1 MYLMDS
7 FKLSIDTQLYTESIY
22 SSSILLICGLF
33 ICLINSKNKWIWIFF
48 SISLI
53 FPPLIRSNG
62 IYIYLLLLF
71 LLLFIIF
78 NKYHLK
84 FYFLLL
90 LPVLLLNILW
100 GLYSIKVDGIF
111 SITNSKRVNY
121 VIDYSQHYR
130 LGDKKIRDKKIS
142 FNNYIKDKSILL
154 GKYINNISVL
164 KAQFYYSIIPTRYD
178 KLFIQDKIHKP
189 DLMMDLKTREWISLK
204 ESIRKLVYKD
214 YFYKTDPFKNII
226 SEFNVKNK
234 YNNLWL
240 FLYHI
245 YYKIYDIFFLNIIWF
260 IISLIIFIYTF
271 ISLIKNRFNNKII
284 FLINSFCLLHFIAI
298 ITITIGHGR
307 FQARY
312 SYVTEFVYYLIPVF
326 FILFLHTASKKNR
339 KTIQKK

>member
-1 MYLMDS
+1 
-7 FKLSIDTQLYTESIY
+7 
-22 SSSILLICGLF
+22 
-33 ICLINSKNKWIWIFF
+33 
-48 SISLI
+48 
-53 FPPLIRSNG
+53 
-62 IYIYLLLLF
+62 
-71 LLLFIIF
+71 
-78 NKYHLK
+78 
-84 FYFLLL
+84 L

-154 GKYINNISVL
+154 GNYINNISVL

-245 YYKIYDIFFLNIIWF
+245 YYKIFHSGYRVLD
-260 IISLIIFIYTF
+260 
-271 ISLIKNRFNNKII
+271 
-284 FLINSFCLLHFIAI
+284 
-298 ITITIGHGR
+298 
-307 FQARY
+307 
-312 SYVTEFVYYLIPVF
+312 
-326 FILFLHTASKKNR
+326 
-339 KTIQKK
+339 